1 MWKCIRLVC
10 ERQRVQLPQAAPPA
24 LQALTAMHRACT
36 PANSVRLTGGAPT
49 ISWRD
54 WPRGSGACLWHTIQE
69 FNSPIPPQQF
79 GDVVLTGTHRF
90 CTPKLRVR
98 FPPSPPGI
106 CCLRRSGDYAGLK
119 NQRTQFDSARQHQN
133 SGSSVTAGI
142 LVLGTSGGSSILPS
156 PTRLQ
161 ASSNGSGHRA
171 TNSETKVQ
179 FLPPAPCFNRKAAS
193 SRS

>member
-1 MWKCIRLVC
+1 
-10 ERQRVQLPQAAPPA
+10 
-24 LQALTAMHRACT
+24 MHRACT
-36 PANSVRLTGGAPT
+36 PDNSVRLTRGAPT

-69 FNSPIPPQQF
+69 FNSPIPPQPF
-79 GDVVLTGTHRF
+79 GPLAHSGEHSVCTREAVGAKPTGSTMFR
-90 CTPKLRVR
+90 
-98 FPPSPPGI
+98 
-106 CCLRRSGDYAGLK
+106 CLRRSGDYAGLK